1 MNRFHL
7 APMAAL
13 AAALALAAGSA
24 HASDDWF
31 LRAGATN
38 VNPTSGN
45 GTLAS
50 TLALDI
56 DSETTLGFTVGRY
69 LTDNVAL
76 EVLAAAPFSHTA
88 TLNGARSVD
97 FKHLPPTVSLQYYFG
112 GRDAAVRPFVGA
124 GLNYTLVFDEQERG
138 PVAGTRVDLDNSW
151 GLAAQA
157 GLLWNVSDNWHATA
171 DVRWIDID
179 ADARLNGA
187 SIGTANVDPLVV
199 SLMLGTS
206 F

>member
-1 MNRFHL
+1 MNRFRL

-45 GTLAS
+45 GTLAGM
-50 TLALDI
+50 LALDI
-56 DSETTLGFTVGRY
+56 DSETTLGFTIGRY
-69 LTDNVAL
+69 LTDNVAV

-157 GLLWNVSDNWHATA
+157 GLLWNFSDNWHATA

-199 SLMLGTS
+199 SLMLGTT

>member
-1 MNRFHL
+1 MNRFRL
-7 APMAAL
+7 PL
-13 AAALALAAGSA
+13 IAALALAAGSA
-24 HASDDWF
+24 HAADDWF
-31 LRAGATN
+31 VRAGATN

-45 GTLAS
+45 GTLAG

-112 GRDAAVRPFVGA
+112 GRDAAGLHPRPRPQRPRRAGA
-124 GLNYTLVFDEQERG
+124 
-138 PVAGTRVDLDNSW
+138 AGRRTDSSHRNAPRRPL
-151 GLAAQA
+151 GRLHAPAADGEPA
-157 GLLWNVSDNWHATA
+157 
-171 DVRWIDID
+171 
-179 ADARLNGA
+179 
-187 SIGTANVDPLVV
+187 
-199 SLMLGTS
+199 
-206 F
+206 

>member
-1 MNRFHL
+1 MNRFRL
-7 APMAAL
+7 APIAAL

-45 GTLAS
+45 GTLAG

-56 DSETTLGFTVGRY
+56 DAQTTLGFTVGRY
-69 LTDNVAL
+69 LNDNWAVEL
-76 EVLAAAPFSHTA
+76 LAAAPFSHNA

-112 GRDAAVRPFVGA
+112 GREATVRPFVGA
-124 GLNYTLVFDEQERG
+124 GLNYTWVYDEQERG

-157 GLLWNVSDNWHATA
+157 GLLWNISDAWHATA

-179 ADARLNGA
+179 ADARLNGT

-199 SLMLGTS
+199 SLMLGTT

>member
-1 MNRFHL
+1 MNCCRL
-7 APMAAL
+7 PTTAAL
-13 AAALALAAGSA
+13 AAALALAAGTA

-31 LRAGATN
+31 FRAGATN

-45 GTLAS
+45 GTLAG

-56 DSETTLGFTVGRY
+56 DSHTTLGFTVGRY
-69 LTDNVAL
+69 LTDNVAV

-88 TLNGARSVD
+88 SLTGARSVD

-112 GRDAAVRPFVGA
+112 NRESTVRPFLGGGV
-124 GLNYTLVFDEQERG
+124 NFTWVYDETERG

-157 GLLWNVSDNWHATA
+157 GLLWNLSKTWHATA

-187 SIGTANVDPLVV
+187 NIGTANVDPLVV
-199 SLMLGTS
+199 SVMIGTS